1 MYVCLP
7 VLKWPLPLALAMLE
21 SSCSTYTGSSS
32 SGNASHHDS
41 RARYQQK
48 QCLFWPY
55 SAELCCF
62 FKICVFCRKFCRHY
76 PPDPTIDPE
85 MAQSGKRLRHEI
97 PTLKNSRY
105 ESNISVSI
113 QVAISAVLLNSTHKA
128 FYRELHVNNVCFS
141 MKKARVHRDHW
152 YGNMFIYTVSWPIGP
167 YYLLQYRLFLTLP

>member
-1 MYVCLP
+1 M
-7 VLKWPLPLALAMLE
+7 VLKNFLQVYRVLYCGSALHMVGVGNQASSPSSKNTLRTICTSTKVEIFLLVPGHPGTTPSYAPALPLALAMLE

-76 PPDPTIDPE
+76 PPDPTVRLGS
-85 MAQSGKRLRHEI
+85 SGLGRLR
-97 PTLKNSRY
+97 
-105 ESNISVSI
+105 SI
-113 QVAISAVLLNSTHKA
+113 YDAHIT
-128 FYRELHVNNVCFS
+128 R
-141 MKKARVHRDHW
+141 
-152 YGNMFIYTVSWPIGP
+152 
-167 YYLLQYRLFLTLP
+167 

>member
-7 VLKWPLPLALAMLE
+7 VLKWALPLALAMLE

-48 QCLFWPY
+48 QCFFWPY

-76 PPDPTIDPE
+76 PPDPNTGMLLLLSPIYT
-85 MAQSGKRLRHEI
+85 MKKSLRHA
-97 PTLKNSRY
+97 TRDMSLRHAT
-105 ESNISVSI
+105 
-113 QVAISAVLLNSTHKA
+113 AIVDL
-128 FYRELHVNNVCFS
+128 
-141 MKKARVHRDHW
+141 
-152 YGNMFIYTVSWPIGP
+152 
-167 YYLLQYRLFLTLP
+167 YYLVAGPVSLRCSAWNMTWYLSNKEEREILRL